1 MSHRTPYAKIVPSLE
16 QKPITPSSVPKRG
29 KDFWGPHIWHT
40 IHILALTLKPGD
52 GRYFV
57 QFLESLTHLLPCE
70 ECRENLR
77 KKLVELPPER
87 YVTNN
92 YDAFHY
98 TYMLHDKAN
107 KHISSMPG
115 APLKVSPAF
124 EEVKRMYITSLG
136 DDCKSCRA

>member
-1 MSHRTPYAKIVPSLE
+1 MSRPSPYAKIETPSN
-16 QKPITPSSVPKRG
+16 PITPKTMTKRG
-29 KDFWGPHIWHT
+29 KDFWGPRIWDT

-52 GRYFV
+52 GRYFI
-57 QFLESLTHLLPCE
+57 QFLDSLTHLLPCE

-77 KKLVELPPER
+77 KKLIELPPER

-98 TYMLHDKAN
+98 TYILHDKAN
-107 KHISSMPG
+107 RQISSMPG
-115 APLKVSPAF
+115 AVPKHSPAF
-124 EEVKRMYITSLG
+124 EEVKRLYTVALG